1 MNEVSLEASLKFKI
15 CQGRPSPGRIA
26 ERFFG
31 VPNRKECDNMNNHLP
46 AACDACAAKPCRS
59 GDLSTAPKNCP
70 SLGVSPEESLA
81 RYSQEDRRTA
91 CIAAEVEC
99 DGYCRLTRVEE
110 IMEYTRRCG
119 YRKLGLAFCAGLSKE
134 AGILA
139 RILRGNGFEVVTVC
153 CKNGSV
159 SKDQLGIPKE
169 KQLKRGEAFEAM
181 CNPAGQAA
189 VLNEAGC
196 ELDLLLGLC
205 VGHDTLFIKNAGAPI
220 TVVAVKDRV
229 TGHNPLAPIYTF
241 DSYGKRLL
249 PYRFVGE

>member
-1 MNEVSLEASLKFKI
+1 
-15 CQGRPSPGRIA
+15 
-26 ERFFG
+26 
-31 VPNRKECDNMNNHLP
+31 
-46 AACDACAAKPCRS
+46 
-59 GDLSTAPKNCP
+59 
-70 SLGVSPEESLA
+70 
-81 RYSQEDRRTA
+81 
-91 CIAAEVEC
+91 
-99 DGYCRLTRVEE
+99 
-110 IMEYTRRCG
+110 MEYTRRCG

-139 RILRGNGFEVVTVC
+139 RILRSNGFEVVSAC

-205 VGHDTLFIKNAGAPI
+205 VGHDTLFIKNAEAPI

>member
-1 MNEVSLEASLKFKI
+1 MPQRRSLH
-15 CQGRPSPGRIA
+15 RA
-26 ERFFG
+26 E
-31 VPNRKECDNMNNHLP
+31 E
-46 AACDACAAKPCRS
+46 
-59 GDLSTAPKNCP
+59 LSQF
-70 SLGVSPEESLA
+70 GVSPEESLA

-134 AGILA
+134 ARHPRPDSA
-139 RILRGNGFEVVTVC
+139 RPTGFEVVSVC

-220 TVVAVKDRV
+220 TVVAVKGP
-229 TGHNPLAPIYTF
+229 GHRT
-241 DSYGKRLL
+241 
-249 PYRFVGE
+249 